1 MLSSTKRQNICRKL
15 WIFVFATK
23 MGKKIGKNISKS
35 LDSKYSQ
42 KRLDHAKQSATDAFK
57 TSSKRVIQKRVEA
70 TGDLIG
76 NRFADKITRAS
87 KTSPKNNLET
97 DKEEMLREKYISPK
111 LRQKFIDELRLNEEN
126 F

>member
-1 MLSSTKRQNICRKL
+1 MTRCSVQSRDRIF
-15 WIFVFATK
+15 IESYGFFVFAKK

-35 LDSKYSQ
+35 LDSIYSQ

-70 TGDLIG
+70 NGDLIG

-87 KTSPKNNLET
+87 KNSPKNNLET
-97 DKEEMLREKYISPK
+97 DKE
-111 LRQKFIDELRLNEEN
+111 
-126 F
+126 

>member
-1 MLSSTKRQNICRKL
+1 
-15 WIFVFATK
+15 

-87 KTSPKNNLET
+87 KTSPQNKSQINE
-97 DKEEMLREKYISPK
+97 EEMLRERYISPK
-111 LRQKFIDELRLNEEN
+111 ERAKTIDDQRLI
-126 F
+126 

>member
-1 MLSSTKRQNICRKL
+1 
-15 WIFVFATK
+15 

-42 KRLDHAKQSATDAFK
+42 KRLDHAKQSVTDAFK

>member
-1 MLSSTKRQNICRKL
+1 MS
-15 WIFVFATK
+15 FAKNT
-23 MGKKIGKNISKS
+23 GKNIGRNLSKNVNG
-35 LDSKYSQ
+35 KYSQ

-97 DKEEMLREKYISPK
+97 DKEEMFREKYISPK

>member
-1 MLSSTKRQNICRKL
+1 
-15 WIFVFATK
+15 

-57 TSSKRVIQKRVEA
+57 TFSKRVIQKRVEA